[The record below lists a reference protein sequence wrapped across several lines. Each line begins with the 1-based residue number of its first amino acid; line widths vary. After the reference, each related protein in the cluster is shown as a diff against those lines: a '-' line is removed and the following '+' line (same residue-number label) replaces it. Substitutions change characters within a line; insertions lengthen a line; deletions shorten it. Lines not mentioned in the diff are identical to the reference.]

1 MMNNNK
7 KTLIVVS
14 ISVVFALGLG
24 IAIGSTLKKRAQVGD
39 KNITAMEDMSDKS
52 IEELGERLSEF
63 MLPEN
68 EFTKLQAAILQAG
81 LGLFMSQA
89 QTAGIQLN
97 EDMQKELKDEIDKKY
112 DRKFFASLNAGS
124 MKELSKD
131 ELISI
136 IAFYHTE
143 AGKKFLEM
151 SPKIIQNT
159 MTQVQTDLSAW
170 LPKTVETL
178 VAKLKDGGGKGD
190 KKEEAPAIPDIKA
203 NPDTNAG
210 G

>member
-1 MMNNNK
+1 MNNSK
-7 KTLIVVS
+7 KTLTVVS

-24 IAIGSTLKKRAQVGD
+24 VAIGSTLNKKGAWSQAGD
-39 KNITAMEDMSDKS
+39 KNNNNTVMEDMSDKS
-52 IEELGERLSEF
+52 IEDLGEKLSEF

-97 EDMQKELKDEIDKKY
+97 EEMQKELKDEIDKKY
-112 DRKFFASLNAGS
+112 DRKYFAGLNAES
-124 MKELSKD
+124 MNDLNKD

-136 IAFYHTE
+136 IGFYHTE

-159 MTQVQTDLSAW
+159 MMKVQTNLSAW
-170 LPKTVETL
+170 LPQTVETL
-178 VAKLKDGGGKGD
+178 VAKLKDGGGKND
-190 KKEEAPAIPDIKA
+190 KKEEVPAT
-203 NPDTNAG
+203 PDTKAG